1 MPPFSI
7 LSDSKAPDM
16 TPNRGTGLGGSHFR
30 DNARG
35 IVAMIAA
42 MSTFILND
50 TLVKLA
56 SDEGMPTG
64 EILFLRG
71 AIAVVLIGWM
81 VAARGELRQWRTLLH
96 GTVAWRTLG
105 EVGATLIYLTALFQ
119 LPIANATVL
128 MQTVP
133 LASVAAAA
141 WFLGE
146 KVGFRRW
153 TAIAIGFIGVVI
165 VVQPGVGGFSV
176 YSLLVLV
183 AVGFVTLRDL
193 ITRSIP
199 DNVPILLLTAATSA
213 VVGLVGLVL
222 GIFEDW
228 VWPTWEVWLYVA
240 GSSVTLTIA
249 YYLIVVAM
257 RAGEIGVVAPF
268 RYVVIVW
275 AIILGFLIWGD
286 RPNQLTLIGTAI
298 IIATGVY
305 TFHRER
311 QLSRRNAASEALE
324 I

>member
-1 MPPFSI
+1 MN
-7 LSDSKAPDM
+7 D
-16 TPNRGTGLGGSHFR
+16 TGGRPLRGSHFR
-30 DNARG
+30 DNARA
-35 IVAMIAA
+35 ILAMIAA

-56 SDEGMPTG
+56 SDEGLPTG

-71 AIAVVLIGWM
+71 AISVLLIGW
-81 VAARGELRQWRTLLH
+81 VVFARGEHRQWRSLRH
-96 GTVAWRTLG
+96 PTVAWRTVG
-105 EVGATLIYLTALFQ
+105 EVGATLIYLTALFK

-133 LASVAAAA
+133 LVSVAAAA
-141 WFLGE
+141 WFFGE

-153 TAIAIGFIGVVI
+153 TAVVIGFIGVVI
-165 VVQPGVGGFSV
+165 VVQPGVGSFSL

-193 ITRSIP
+193 VTRIIP
-199 DNVPILLLTAATSA
+199 GNLPILLLTAGTSA
-213 VVGLVGLVL
+213 VVGATGLVL
-222 GIFEDW
+222 GLFEDW
-228 VWPTWEVWLYVA
+228 SWPSLIVWLYVI

-286 RPNQLTLIGTAI
+286 RPNELTLIGTAI
-298 IIATGVY
+298 IILTGIY

-311 QLSRRNAASEALE
+311 LLSRRNAASEAME

>member
-1 MPPFSI
+1 
-7 LSDSKAPDM
+7 M
-16 TPNRGTGLGGSHFR
+16 TETRGTPARGGHFR
-30 DNARG
+30 ENARG

-42 MSTFILND
+42 MSAFILND

-71 AIAVVLIGWM
+71 AIAVLLIGWV
-81 VAARGELRQWRTLLH
+81 VAARGEFRAWRTLLH
-96 GTVAWRTLG
+96 KTVGWRTVG
-105 EVGATLIYLTALFQ
+105 EVGATLIYLTALFK
-119 LPIANATVL
+119 LPLANATVL

-141 WFLGE
+141 WFFGE
-146 KVGFRRW
+146 KVGLRRW
-153 TAIAIGFIGVVI
+153 TAVAIGFVGVVI
-165 VVQPGVGGFSV
+165 VVQPGVGSFSV

-193 ITRSIP
+193 ITRVIP
-199 DNVPILLLTAATSA
+199 DEVPILLLTAATSA
-213 VVGLVGLVL
+213 VVGLAGLGVGL
-222 GIFEDW
+222 FEDW
-228 VWPTWEVWLYVA
+228 AWPSLTVWLYIA
-240 GSSVTLTIA
+240 GSSITLTIA

-275 AIILGFLIWGD
+275 AIILGFVVWGD
-286 RPNQLTLIGTAI
+286 RPNELTLIGTAI

-311 QLSRRNAASEALE
+311 QISRRNAASEALE